1 MARVLWII
9 LRIAVLSVLPLL
21 LLIPMVSSGSRCG
34 CRFYPPWTYV
44 FANADADGSLRCR
57 SVYAEFEGR
66 GDGSVPSDNPHLA
79 DELEMRLA
87 EEATLMLGRPFTEP
101 RPGGVFFD
109 WRWTR
114 SIRLYDADLTAAG
127 TDRDRMRDALR
138 TFVESAAPDRP
149 DIDGRQAAPEDRT
162 LLLAAL
168 ASPTGSATRYDFI
181 ALVREVT
188 AWIVCAVIAAGSLW
202 GVVRLRRAAARAV
215 RVERGDCCWA
225 CGYSRDGLM
234 PGSTCP
240 ECGNPGAIPPLPHG
254 AGARDASVRLGPDSL
269 PIADPTA

>member
-9 LRIAVLSVLPLL
+9 LRIALFLVLPLL
-21 LLIPMVSSGSRCG
+21 LLVPVISSASRCG
-34 CRFYPPWTYV
+34 CRFYPPWSDI
-44 FANADADGSLRCR
+44 FADVEPDGSVRCL
-57 SVYAEFEGR
+57 SVYAEFEAL
-66 GDGSVPSDNPHLA
+66 GDDRVPSADPDLA
-79 DELEMRLA
+79 DEWQIRLY
-87 EEATLMLGRPFTEP
+87 EETTLVLGRPFTEP
-101 RPGGVFFD
+101 LAGGVFFD

-149 DIDGRQAAPEDRT
+149 DIDGWQAAPDDRT

-168 ASPTGSATRYDFI
+168 ASPTGSATRYDLI

-188 AWIVCAVIAAGSLW
+188 AWIVCAVIAAGSLL

-240 ECGNPGAIPPLPHG
+240 ECGNPGAIPPLSDG
-254 AGARDASVRLGPDSL
+254 AGARDALVRLGPESG